1 MAAGPRGQPPPAP
14 PSRAR
19 LPALPARLQLHDKV
33 RQQIFHGEMYQA
45 KPQLMLPDRSSG
57 AGSSSDSDGGGAGCS
72 PSWQAQPA
80 AAESGG
86 SVGGNGGGN
95 GGGAQPGSVNPFT
108 MSIESP

>member
-1 MAAGPRGQPPPAP
+1 M
-14 PSRAR
+14 
-19 LPALPARLQLHDKV
+19 